1 MRLLTF
7 LGVLPLVSLVTGRP
21 YFIGRDQKFSDLDI
35 VVGYPVSVPETL
47 SLMEQTTSTV
57 SAPETLSLL
66 EKSTVS
72 APETLSLLELTTVSS
87 PQTLSRMEI
96 TTVST
101 PETLNLV
108 EIITTRDGN
117 ILSPVDV
124 RAVLTIPV
132 LMTVDES
139 ETLTALPARS
149 RGTET
154 ASVTSVTS
162 THVAKSVS
170 TASDTRPSS
179 TARVGP
185 FQPQLLLTT
194 TPYREAIPRTPSP
207 TYTGVSPYS
216 LWNGKVL
223 PISLPFVSARA
234 TTSSVRVE
242 PTSPSPASTLL
253 HSTSW
258 AESVRPLTV
267 SQFTITLDQHKR
279 TRSTTTCSSD
289 SSRPTAVCSRS
300 PATTGMA
307 SVELGSYN
315 TRIISSPQITNP
327 PVTTILVQL
336 TPSTLIRQRCSTAI
350 SEPGPLFLEW
360 TPDFGVTDLGLKTDP
375 IMLELRAPSYV
386 SEHYYTAQIP
396 DESEASCTT
405 GRDLGIGPS
414 PFSAS
419 YPTIEP
425 HWSDSYFREPITLS
439 SHQVTSVTLFPC
451 PHDPSSDRLCIG
463 PPTSRTSATPKT
475 ELHVRTPSPAGVSLA
490 LPTSTGEPM
499 SSTTFLHI
507 DLSLPENG
515 GHMMGIR
522 EPMESTERHS
532 TLPPSPTMPWDSDWF
547 EVLSH
552 TTVTHTPTTDHHN
565 AIPTAS
571 TAVQPMNDTITSLSS
586 WYNGPVATLTTIT
599 TRRQEIWASTWI
611 APILVKTQT
620 SSSSMSRYTRRRIPP
635 QPRSTRSTTINGY
648 TSFLVDHQAS
658 TETELP
664 SALIKFRTI
673 TLPLFDGR
681 HSTLTVC
688 EPSATRDPYENLTH
702 IEMTPEDIEYFMAR
716 QLPKPVNTDPRTGYG
731 ELILPAASVL
741 ASRPLSL
748 PPIGNINVNNI
759 RLNTATSIVCSEST
773 WAVLIVFMVLFP
785 ITFTIVMTEL
795 LIRHIWFRGVPGDIK
810 IRLLADKRYR
820 GYERMIGVGIIATVS
835 VLIGVLVACYLRNG
849 MCEDIKV
856 YEDLAGVGQREF

>member
-21 YFIGRDQKFSDLDI
+21 YFIGRDQKLSDLDI

-47 SLMEQTTSTV
+47 SLLEQTTSTV

-66 EKSTVS
+66 ELKTVS
-72 APETLSLLELTTVSS
+72 SPETLSL
-87 PQTLSRMEI
+87 
-96 TTVST
+96 
-101 PETLNLV
+101 
-108 EIITTRDGN
+108 
-117 ILSPVDV
+117 DV
-124 RAVLTIPV
+124 RAALTIPV
-132 LMTVDES
+132 FMTVDES
-139 ETLTALPARS
+139 ETLKALPARS
-149 RGTET
+149 RGAET

-216 LWNGKVL
+216 LWNGKAL
-223 PISLPFVSARA
+223 SISLPFVSARA
-234 TTSSVRVE
+234 TTGVRVE

-258 AESVRPLTV
+258 AESVRHLTV

-279 TRSTTTCSSD
+279 TPSTTTGSSD
-289 SSRPTAVCSRS
+289 SSQPTAVCSRS
-300 PATTGMA
+300 PATTDMA
-307 SVELGSYN
+307 SVELAH
-315 TRIISSPQITNP
+315 T
-327 PVTTILVQL
+327 
-336 TPSTLIRQRCSTAI
+336 STLIRQRRSTGT

-360 TPDFGVTDLGLKTDP
+360 TPDFGTTDLGLKTDP

-386 SEHYYTAQIP
+386 SEHYYAAQIP
-396 DESEASCTT
+396 DKSEASCTT
-405 GRDLGIGPS
+405 GRDPGIGPS

-425 HWSDSYFREPITLS
+425 HWSDPYFREPITLS
-439 SHQVTSVTLFPC
+439 SRQVTSVTLFPC
-451 PHDPSSDRLCIG
+451 PHDPSSDRLCIV

-490 LPTSTGEPM
+490 FPTSTGEPVG
-499 SSTTFLHI
+499 STTFLHV

-532 TLPPSPTMPWDSDWF
+532 TLPLIPTMPWGSDWF
-547 EVLSH
+547 EMPSH
-552 TTVTHTPTTDHHN
+552 ITVTHTPTTDHHN
-565 AIPTAS
+565 AIPMAS
-571 TAVQPMNDTITSLSS
+571 TAVHLMNDTITSLPS
-586 WYNGPVATLTTIT
+586 WYNGPVTTLTTIT
-599 TRRQEIWASTWI
+599 TRRQEIWAPTWI
-611 APILVKTQT
+611 APILVKTQA
-620 SSSSMSRYTRRRIPP
+620 SSSSMSRYTRRRMPP
-635 QPRSTRSTTINGY
+635 QPQSIRSTTINKY

-658 TETELP
+658 TKTELP
-664 SALIKFRTI
+664 SALIKFSTI
-673 TLPLFDGR
+673 TLPLVDGQ

-688 EPSATRDPYENLTH
+688 EPSVTRNPYENLTH
-702 IEMTPEDIEYFMAR
+702 IEMTSEDIEYIMAR

-731 ELILPAASVL
+731 ELILPAASVP

-748 PPIGNINVNNI
+748 PSIDNINVNNI

-795 LIRHIWFRGVPGDIK
+795 LIRHIWFRGVPEDIK

-856 YEDLAGVGQREF
+856 YEDLAEVGQRQF

>member
-21 YFIGRDQKFSDLDI
+21 YFIGRDQKLSDLDI

-47 SLMEQTTSTV
+47 FSRDFKPYGDHNSLY
-57 SAPETLSLL
+57 
-66 EKSTVS
+66 
-72 APETLSLLELTTVSS
+72 
-87 PQTLSRMEI
+87 SRDFKPCGDNYDPGWEY
-96 TTVST
+96 
-101 PETLNLV
+101 P
-108 EIITTRDGN
+108 
-117 ILSPVDV
+117 SPVDV
-124 RAVLTIPV
+124 RAALTIPV
-132 LMTVDES
+132 FMTVDES
-139 ETLTALPARS
+139 ETLKALPARS
-149 RGTET
+149 RGAET

-216 LWNGKVL
+216 LWNGKAL
-223 PISLPFVSARA
+223 SISLPFVSARA
-234 TTSSVRVE
+234 TTGVRVE

-258 AESVRPLTV
+258 AESVRHLTV

-279 TRSTTTCSSD
+279 TPSTTTGSSD
-289 SSRPTAVCSRS
+289 SSQPTAVCSRS
-300 PATTGMA
+300 PATTDMA
-307 SVELGSYN
+307 SVELAH
-315 TRIISSPQITNP
+315 T
-327 PVTTILVQL
+327 
-336 TPSTLIRQRCSTAI
+336 STLIRQRRSTGTY
-350 SEPGPLFLEW
+350 EPGPLFLEW
-360 TPDFGVTDLGLKTDP
+360 TPDFGTTDLGLKTDP

-386 SEHYYTAQIP
+386 SEHYYAAQIP
-396 DESEASCTT
+396 DKSEASCTT
-405 GRDLGIGPS
+405 GRDPGIGPS

-425 HWSDSYFREPITLS
+425 HWSDPYFREPITLS
-439 SHQVTSVTLFPC
+439 SRQVTSVTLFPC
-451 PHDPSSDRLCIG
+451 PHDPSSDRLCIV

-475 ELHVRTPSPAGVSLA
+475 ELHVRTPSPAEVSLA
-490 LPTSTGEPM
+490 FPTSTGEPVG
-499 SSTTFLHI
+499 STTFLHV

-532 TLPPSPTMPWDSDWF
+532 TLPLIPTMPWGSDWF
-547 EVLSH
+547 EMPSH
-552 TTVTHTPTTDHHN
+552 ITVTHTPTTDHHN
-565 AIPTAS
+565 AIPMAS
-571 TAVQPMNDTITSLSS
+571 TAVHLMNDTITSLPS
-586 WYNGPVATLTTIT
+586 WYNGPVTTLTTIT
-599 TRRQEIWASTWI
+599 TRRQEIWAPTWI
-611 APILVKTQT
+611 APILVKTQA
-620 SSSSMSRYTRRRIPP
+620 SSSSMSRYTRRRMPP
-635 QPRSTRSTTINGY
+635 QPQSIRSTTINKY

-658 TETELP
+658 TKTELP
-664 SALIKFRTI
+664 SALIKFSTI
-673 TLPLFDGR
+673 TLPLVDGQ

-688 EPSATRDPYENLTH
+688 EPSVTRNPYENLTH
-702 IEMTPEDIEYFMAR
+702 IEMTSEDIEYIMAR

-731 ELILPAASVL
+731 ELILPAASVP

-748 PPIGNINVNNI
+748 PSIDNINVNNI

-795 LIRHIWFRGVPGDIK
+795 LIRHIWFRGVPQDIK

-856 YEDLAGVGQREF
+856 YEDLAEVGQRQF

>member
-405 GRDLGIGPS
+405 GRDLG
-414 PFSAS
+414 
-419 YPTIEP
+419 
-425 HWSDSYFREPITLS
+425 
-439 SHQVTSVTLFPC
+439 
-451 PHDPSSDRLCIG
+451 

-515 GHMMGIR
+515 GHMMGIH

>member
-1 MRLLTF
+1 
-7 LGVLPLVSLVTGRP
+7 
-21 YFIGRDQKFSDLDI
+21 
-35 VVGYPVSVPETL
+35 
-47 SLMEQTTSTV
+47 MEQTTSTV

-72 APETLSLLELTTVSS
+72 APETLSPLELTTVSS
-87 PQTLSRMEI
+87 PETLSHMEI
-96 TTVST
+96 TIVST

-108 EIITTRDGN
+108 EIITARDGN
-117 ILSPVDV
+117 IHSPVDV

-154 ASVTSVTS
+154 ASVTLVTS

-216 LWNGKVL
+216 LWNGKAL

-234 TTSSVRVE
+234 TISGVLVE

-279 TRSTTTCSSD
+279 TRSPTTGSSD

-336 TPSTLIRQRCSTAI
+336 TPSTLIRQRRSTAI

-386 SEHYYTAQIP
+386 SEHYYTVQIP

-425 HWSDSYFREPITLS
+425 HWSDSYFRVPITLS
-439 SHQVTSVTLFPC
+439 SHQVTLVTLFPC

-475 ELHVRTPSPAGVSLA
+475 ELHVRTPSPAEVPLA
-490 LPTSTGEPM
+490 LPTSTGEPI
-499 SSTTFLHI
+499 SPTTFLHI

-532 TLPPSPTMPWDSDWF
+532 TLPPSPTVPWDSDWF
-547 EVLSH
+547 EMLSH
-552 TTVTHTPTTDHHN
+552 TTVTHTPTTDHYN

-571 TAVQPMNDTITSLSS
+571 TAVQPMNDTITSLPS
-586 WYNGPVATLTTIT
+586 WYNWPVATLTTIT

-620 SSSSMSRYTRRRIPP
+620 SSSYMSRYTRRRMPP

-681 HSTLTVC
+681 NSTLTVC
-688 EPSATRDPYENLTH
+688 ESSATRDPYENLTH
-702 IEMTPEDIEYFMAR
+702 IEMTPEDIEYIMAR

-731 ELILPAASVL
+731 ELILPAASVP

-759 RLNTATSIVCSEST
+759 HLNTATSIVCSEST

-795 LIRHIWFRGVPGDIK
+795 LIRHIWFRGVPEDIK

-856 YEDLAGVGQREF
+856 YEDLAGVGQRQF

>member
-21 YFIGRDQKFSDLDI
+21 YFIGRDQKLSDLDI

-47 SLMEQTTSTV
+47 SLLEQTTSTV

-66 EKSTVS
+66 ELKTVS
-72 APETLSLLELTTVSS
+72 SPETLSL
-87 PQTLSRMEI
+87 
-96 TTVST
+96 
-101 PETLNLV
+101 
-108 EIITTRDGN
+108 
-117 ILSPVDV
+117 DV
-124 RAVLTIPV
+124 RAALTIPV
-132 LMTVDES
+132 FMTVDES
-139 ETLTALPARS
+139 ETLKALPARS
-149 RGTET
+149 RGAET

-216 LWNGKVL
+216 LWNGKAL
-223 PISLPFVSARA
+223 SISLPFVSARA
-234 TTSSVRVE
+234 TTGVRVE

-258 AESVRPLTV
+258 AESVRHLTV

-279 TRSTTTCSSD
+279 TPSTTTGSSD
-289 SSRPTAVCSRS
+289 SSQPTAVCSRS
-300 PATTGMA
+300 PATTDMA
-307 SVELGSYN
+307 SVEL
-315 TRIISSPQITNP
+315 
-327 PVTTILVQL
+327 
-336 TPSTLIRQRCSTAI
+336 
-350 SEPGPLFLEW
+350 
-360 TPDFGVTDLGLKTDP
+360 DLGLKTDP

-386 SEHYYTAQIP
+386 SEHYYAAQIP
-396 DESEASCTT
+396 DKSEASCTT
-405 GRDLGIGPS
+405 GRDPGIGPS

-425 HWSDSYFREPITLS
+425 HWSDPYFREPITLS
-439 SHQVTSVTLFPC
+439 SRQVTSVTLFPC
-451 PHDPSSDRLCIG
+451 PHDPSSDRLCIV

-475 ELHVRTPSPAGVSLA
+475 ELHVRTPSPAEVSLA
-490 LPTSTGEPM
+490 FPTSTGEPVG
-499 SSTTFLHI
+499 STTFLHV

-532 TLPPSPTMPWDSDWF
+532 TLPLIPTMPWGSDWF
-547 EVLSH
+547 EMPSH
-552 TTVTHTPTTDHHN
+552 ITVTHTPTTDHHN
-565 AIPTAS
+565 AIPMAS
-571 TAVQPMNDTITSLSS
+571 TAVHLMNDTITSLPS
-586 WYNGPVATLTTIT
+586 WYNGPVTTLTTIT
-599 TRRQEIWASTWI
+599 TCRQEIWAPTWI
-611 APILVKTQT
+611 APILVKTQA
-620 SSSSMSRYTRRRIPP
+620 SSSSMSRYTRRRMPP
-635 QPRSTRSTTINGY
+635 QPQSIRSTTINKY

-658 TETELP
+658 TKTELP
-664 SALIKFRTI
+664 SALIKFSTI
-673 TLPLFDGR
+673 TLPLVDGQ

-688 EPSATRDPYENLTH
+688 EPSVTRNPYENLTH
-702 IEMTPEDIEYFMAR
+702 IEMTSEDIEYIMAR

-731 ELILPAASVL
+731 ELILPAASVP

-748 PPIGNINVNNI
+748 PSIDNINVNNI

-795 LIRHIWFRGVPGDIK
+795 LIRHIWFRGVPEDIK

-856 YEDLAGVGQREF
+856 YEDLAEVGQRQF